1 MSDGPSLM
9 YLFPNVLT
17 ISRRRRE
24 KSTEFGV
31 LVDTFTSIYRLSS
44 IQIIHRVKKSNLLLE
59 DPLLRWLAAATLRA
73 TLNKR
78 LSSLDEADMWRD
90 FLIRVD
96 YIQSDLLERRREVSV
111 KDASDIRFS
120 RLHGVSDA
128 GEAP

>member
-1 MSDGPSLM
+1 MSDGPSLT
-9 YLFPNVLT
+9 YLFPNVL

-120 RLHGVSDA
+120 RLQGVSDA